1 MAEKIKKRAII
12 TLPAKAS
19 VFYTLTGAFE
29 RGINV
34 LFTPIFT
41 RILSPSE
48 FGVYPLYTSW
58 LGIFTV
64 FLTLELSGNVI
75 YRALSRYKNKSLE
88 LIMNSYIILF
98 ALSSIALTSTII
110 FADFF
115 EGLTGLPRRIIIFLI
130 LQILINGIINLY
142 ISLCK
147 YSYRY
152 KLPSFINLLNALIS
166 PTLALTLIYF
176 YDARR
181 DARIIAPLLV
191 GVIIA
196 IPLFIHIFKKARAHF
211 SLEIIRYLIRLS
223 SPLLPHFLALSAMAQ
238 SGKIFIGRFFGSEAV
253 AKYSLVFSVGF
264 IFTLFTSGI
273 QSSLLPWINR
283 KLSHGA
289 GHTVDLLCERLF
301 ALFSILSLLSVTFM
315 PEGIRILAPREYSD
329 ALIAVYPISIS
340 VLLTFL
346 ATTLYTVI
354 VYYEKTYFVTLAS
367 VMSAILSI
375 GLHLFLTRRLS
386 YLGAGLTQAIGS
398 LILVLLYSII
408 LGGVLKKLNFKPKK
422 YLKTLLISIAFATLL
437 YLFRDMLFSRILIFL
452 ALLLIVIQP
461 AIDCFR
467 LIKEK

>member
-1 MAEKIKKRAII
+1 MAEKIKKRTII

-48 FGVYPLYTSW
+48 YGVYPLYTSW

-64 FLTLELSGNVI
+64 FLTLELSGNII
-75 YRALSRYKNKSLE
+75 YRALSRYKDKSVE

-98 ALSSIALTSTII
+98 ALSSIALLTITT

-115 EGLTGLPRRIIIFLI
+115 EGLTGLSLRVILYLI

-142 ISLCK
+142 ISFCK
-147 YSYRY
+147 YSYKY
-152 KLPSFINLLNALIS
+152 KLPSFINLLNAILS
-166 PTLALTLIYF
+166 PTLAFSLIYF
-176 YDARR
+176 FDVRR
-181 DARIIAPLLV
+181 GARIIAPLIV
-191 GVIIA
+191 GGIIA
-196 IPLFIHIFKKARAHF
+196 LPIFIHIFKSTSARF
-211 SLEIIRYLIRLS
+211 SFDIIRYLLKLS
-223 SPLLPHFLALSAMAQ
+223 APLLPHFLSLSVMAQ
-238 SGKIFIGRFFGSEAV
+238 SGKIFIGNFFGDAYV

-301 ALFSILSLLSVTFM
+301 ALFSVLSLLSVTFM
-315 PEGIRILAPREYSD
+315 PEGLRVLAPLEYSD
-329 ALIAVYPISIS
+329 ALVAVYPISIS
-340 VLLTFL
+340 VLLSFL
-346 ATTLYTVI
+346 STTLYTVI
-354 VYYEKTYFVTLAS
+354 VYYERSYLVTLSS
-367 VMSAILSI
+367 VSSAIITIL
-375 GLHLFLTRRLS
+375 LHLVITRRLS
-386 YLGAGLTQAIGS
+386 YLGAGLVQAIGS
-398 LILVLLYSII
+398 LALVVLYSLI
-408 LGGVLKKLNFKPKK
+408 LGSVLKIHQFKPQK
-422 YLKTLLISIAFATLL
+422 YLKTLLLSIAFATSL
-437 YLFRDMLFSRILIFL
+437 YIFRGILFSRILIFL
-452 ALLLIVIQP
+452 ALMLILIPP